1 MRMTAHDAL
10 HPTAEESRNV
20 HDALLSHID
29 NGKWFSHIDDDDGTD
44 AQIKDFT
51 NKEQLDQL
59 KYNTECKSPFIIA
72 MLDPKKPEEELL
84 RLLIQEVK
92 TALEG
97 FADPET
103 GEYPPY
109 IIELLHRLNN
119 IHTSKL
125 PTLKNDLGRAKNEPY
140 KVPYTLGA
148 LFDLQYFGGF
158 EMGDGIEMDKLKQYA
173 HDLKRKME
181 MKYIFC
187 VEAPSEI
194 ENANWFTETTLVDG
208 ETFVKVNKAETFM
221 CWTDDDPSRVK
232 VIKFVDIEFGCI
244 FVIPGK
250 HVFVCHL
257 SSGSEAAR
265 NEQISQMF
273 SNKQI
278 RSCDFIIGDFNGD
291 VKQQMETHGFI
302 VDGFSDDSVKINK
315 PRYKD
320 NMLRN
325 NQYLKGSD
333 KPKNDYMG
341 IFKKIW
347 TISSPPALK
356 EIMKELVTDV
366 SVADWYNDD
375 YTERFSSE
383 KIEDSAYFR
392 MLHPL
397 EKEKLLRNLE
407 QIRSFD
413 EKSMDNSTY
422 RRKLE
427 ETLTSIVTN
436 RR

>member
-29 NGKWFSHIDDDDGTD
+29 NGEWFDV
-44 AQIKDFT
+44 QIKDFT

-103 GEYPPY
+103 GEYHPPY
-109 IIELLHRLNN
+109 IIELLDRLDN

-194 ENANWFTETTLVDG
+194 ENANWFTDTTLVDG
-208 ETFVKVNKAETFM
+208 KTFVKVNEAETFM

-232 VIKFVDIEFGCI
+232 VIKLGDIEFGCI

-257 SSGSEAAR
+257 SSGSEYAR

-278 RSCDFIIGDFNGD
+278 LSCDFIIGDFNGD

-341 IFKKIW
+341 IFKICTAKII
-347 TISSPPALK
+347 TK
-356 EIMKELVTDV
+356 LVTDV
-366 SVADWYNDD
+366 SDADWYNDD
-375 YTERFSSE
+375 DTRRFSSQ
-383 KIEDSAYFR
+383 KIEGSAYFR

-397 EKEKLLRNLE
+397 EQEKLLGNLE
-407 QIRSFD
+407 QIRTFD
-413 EKSMDNSTY
+413 EKSMDNSSI

-427 ETLTSIVTN
+427 ETLTSITLVTN